1 MTNINTIFD
10 DIKIIGKIGQPVNI
24 EGIISN
30 TDINITVEQMASI
43 YADKHYI
50 HNQIKSS
57 NVWTIQH
64 NLNKYPSVIIV
75 DSSDNV
81 VIGDISFIDK
91 NSIIVSFMAE
101 FSGKAYLN

>member
-43 YADKHYI
+43 YI
-50 HNQIKSS
+50 CI
-57 NVWTIQH
+57 
-64 NLNKYPSVIIV
+64 
-75 DSSDNV
+75 
-81 VIGDISFIDK
+81 
-91 NSIIVSFMAE
+91 
-101 FSGKAYLN
+101 

>member
-1 MTNINTIFD
+1 MTNINTTFNDEPI
-10 DIKIIGKIGQPVNI
+10 NI
-24 EGIISN
+24 EGILTN

-57 NVWTIQH
+57 DVWTITH
-64 NLNKYPSVIIV
+64 NLYKYPSVIIV
-75 DSSDNV
+75 DSSNSV
-81 VIGDISFIDK
+81 VIGDITFIDK
-91 NSIIVSFMAE
+91 NSIIVSFVAE

>member
-1 MTNINTIFD
+1 MTNINTTFNE
-10 DIKIIGKIGQPVNI
+10 QPVNI
-24 EGIISN
+24 EGIITN

-43 YADKHYI
+43 YVDKHYI

-64 NLNKYPSVIIV
+64 NLDKYPSVIIA
-75 DSSDNV
+75 DSSNNV
-81 VIGDISFIDK
+81 VMGDIAFIDK